1 SGSTAAADNARRSV
15 SLARLLPLAAMPGVQ
30 LFSLQKGKSATQLNT
45 SGAGGFIVDLAAQ
58 CIHFGDTAAAIELM
72 DLVVT
77 TDCGVAHLAGCLG
90 TPALNLLQY
99 KPCWIYGMRGEATP
113 SYPTMRL
120 IRQASPGDWDS
131 VFREMSRL
139 VGTWA
144 EVRMRQGRAGHAAKF
159 TEA

>member
-1 SGSTAAADNARRSV
+1 MIRRPPRSTLDRSSAASDVYKRQ
-15 SLARLLPLAAMPGVQ
+15 VQ

-90 TPALNLLQY
+90 KPALNLLQY

-144 EVRMRQGRAGHAAKF
+144 CLLYTSPSPRDRTRSRMPSSA
-159 TEA
+159 